1 MYDIRS
7 AYMVTK
13 LDLYKVFCQVGK
25 SKSFSKAS
33 KELYMTQPAVSQAI
47 MQLEGELDIRLFNR
61 TPKGASLTNEG
72 SLLFEYV
79 NSAINLINAG
89 EEKILEFKDLTMG
102 ELKIGVGDTISKYFL
117 LPYLEV
123 FHNRYPNLKF
133 KIINGTT
140 LELCA
145 LIKSGEID
153 IAICNFPIDDPSL
166 ELRPCGE
173 VRDIF
178 VCGEKYKDLSKEKI
192 SLEEMVKYP
201 LIFLEP
207 NSNSRK
213 YVEKFMLSKGI
224 KISPEFELGSFDL
237 LLEFAKINL
246 GIACVVKEFS
256 RDYLEK
262 GLLYEVNIL
271 EEIPSRSIG
280 ICYLKSVPL
289 SLASTK
295 FVEILSSDNSSII
308 F

>member
-1 MYDIRS
+1 
-7 AYMVTK
+7 MVAK
-13 LDLYKVFCQVGK
+13 LDLYKVFCQVAK
-25 SKSFSKAS
+25 SKSFSRAA

-61 TPKGASLTNEG
+61 TPKGVSLTNEG
-72 SLLFEYV
+72 SILFEYI
-79 NSAINLINAG
+79 NSAINLINVG
-89 EEKILEFKDLTMG
+89 EEKILEFKDLTVG

-117 LPYLEV
+117 LTYLED

-140 LELCA
+140 LELCN
-145 LIKSGEID
+145 LIKSGEIN
-153 IAICNFPIDDPSL
+153 IAICNLPIYDPSL
-166 ELRPCGE
+166 EVRPCKE
-173 VRDIF
+173 IKDIF
-178 VCGEKYKDLSKEKI
+178 VCGEKYKNLSKEKI
-192 SLEEMVKYP
+192 SLEEIVNYP

-237 LLEFAKINL
+237 LLEFARINL

-256 RDYLEK
+256 KSYLEQ
-262 GLLYEVNIL
+262 GLLYEINVL
-271 EEIPSRSIG
+271 EEIPNRNIG
-280 ICYLKSVPL
+280 VCYLKSVPL

-295 FVEILSSDNSSII
+295 FVEILES
-308 F
+308 

>member
-1 MYDIRS
+1 MI
-7 AYMVTK
+7 TK

-25 SKSFSKAS
+25 SNSFSKAA

-61 TPKGASLTNEG
+61 TPKGVSLTNEG
-72 SLLFEYV
+72 NILFEYI
-79 NSAINLINAG
+79 NSAINLINVG
-89 EEKILEFKDLTMG
+89 EEKILEFKDLTVG

-117 LPYLEV
+117 LPYLED

-133 KIINGTT
+133 KIINGMT
-140 LELCA
+140 LELCN

-153 IAICNFPIDDPSL
+153 IAICNLPIDDPSL
-166 ELRPCGE
+166 EIRPCKE

-192 SLEEMVKYP
+192 SLEEIVKYP

-237 LLEFAKINL
+237 LLEFARINL

-256 RDYLEK
+256 KSYLEQ
-262 GLLYEVNIL
+262 GLLYEVNVL
-271 EEIPSRSIG
+271 EEIPNRSIG
-280 ICYLKSVPL
+280 VCYLKSVPL

-295 FVEILSSDNSSII
+295 FVEILES
-308 F
+308 

>member
-1 MYDIRS
+1 MI
-7 AYMVTK
+7 AK
-13 LDLYKVFCQVGK
+13 LDLYKVFCQVAK

-33 KELYMTQPAVSQAI
+33 KELYMTQPAVSQAV
-47 MQLEGELDIRLFNR
+47 MQLERELDIRLFNR
-61 TPKGASLTNEG
+61 TPKGVSLTNEG
-72 SLLFEYV
+72 KLLFEYV
-79 NSAINLINAG
+79 NSAINLISSG
-89 EEKILEFKDLTMG
+89 EEKILESKDLTVG

-117 LPYLEV
+117 LSYLEV
-123 FHNRYPNLKF
+123 FHNKYPNLKF

-140 LELCA
+140 SELCD

-153 IAICNFPIDDPSL
+153 IAICNLPINESSL
-166 ELRPCGE
+166 EVIPCGK
-173 VRDIF
+173 VKDIF
-178 VCGEKYKDLSKEKI
+178 VCGEKYKDLTKKKI

-207 NSNSRK
+207 SSNSRK

-256 RDYLEK
+256 KEYLEK
-262 GLLYEVNIL
+262 GLLYEVKIL

-280 ICYLKSVPL
+280 VCYLKKVPL

-295 FVEILSSDNSSII
+295 FVEILESKKKL
-308 F
+308 

>member
-1 MYDIRS
+1 MI
-7 AYMVTK
+7 TK

-47 MQLEGELDIRLFNR
+47 MQLERELDIRLFNR
-61 TPKGASLTNEG
+61 TPKGVSLTNEG

-79 NSAINLINAG
+79 NSAINLINVG
-89 EEKILEFKDLTMG
+89 EEKILEFKDLTVG

-117 LPYLEV
+117 LKYLED

-133 KIINGTT
+133 KIVNGTT
-140 LELCA
+140 LELCD

-153 IAICNFPIDDPSL
+153 IAICNLPIDDLSL
-166 ELRPCGE
+166 EVIPCKE

-178 VCGEKYKDLSKEKI
+178 VCGDKYKDLLEEKV
-192 SLEEMVKYP
+192 SLEEVVKYP

-256 RDYLEK
+256 EDYLDK
-262 GLLYEVNIL
+262 GLLYEVNVL

-280 ICYLKSVPL
+280 VCYLKSVPL

-295 FVEILSSDNSSII
+295 FVEILI
-308 F
+308 

>member
-1 MYDIRS
+1 
-7 AYMVTK
+7 MVTK

-61 TPKGASLTNEG
+61 TSKGVTLTNEG
-72 SLLFEYV
+72 SLLYEYV
-79 NSAINLINAG
+79 NSAINLINVG
-89 EEKILEFKDLTMG
+89 EKKILEFKDLTIG

-117 LPYLEV
+117 LPYLEE
-123 FHNRYPNLKF
+123 FNNRYPNLKF

-153 IAICNFPIDDPSL
+153 IAICNLPIDDPSL
-166 ELRPCGE
+166 EFITCGE

-178 VCGEKYKDLSKEKI
+178 VCGEKYKDLTKKKI

-213 YVEKFMLSKGI
+213 YVENFMLSNGI

-256 RDYLEK
+256 KDYLEQ
-262 GLLYEVNIL
+262 GLLYEVKVL

-280 ICYLKSVPL
+280 VCYLKSVSL

-295 FVEILSSDNSSII
+295 FVEILEG
-308 F
+308 

>member
-1 MYDIRS
+1 
-7 AYMVTK
+7 MVSK

-25 SKSFSKAS
+25 SKSFSKAA

-47 MQLEGELDIRLFNR
+47 MQLEAELDIRLFNR
-61 TPKGASLTNEG
+61 TPRGVYLTNEG
-72 SLLFEYV
+72 EHLFEYV

-89 EEKILEFKDLTMG
+89 EEKILEFKDLTVG

-117 LPYLEV
+117 LPYLEF

-133 KIINGTT
+133 KIINGMT

-153 IAICNFPIDDPSL
+153 IAICNFPIDDNSL
-166 ELRPCGE
+166 ESIPCGD

-178 VCGEKYKDLSKEKI
+178 VCGEKYKDLATKEI
-192 SLEEMVKYP
+192 SLEEVVKYP

-213 YVEKFMLSKGI
+213 YVEKYMLSKGI

-246 GIACVVKEFS
+246 GIACVTKEFS

-262 GLLYEVNIL
+262 GLLYEVNVS

-280 ICYLKSVPL
+280 VCYLKSVPL

-295 FVEILSSDNSSII
+295 FVEILSSAKIK
-308 F
+308 

>member
-1 MYDIRS
+1 
-7 AYMVTK
+7 
-13 LDLYKVFCQVGK
+13 
-25 SKSFSKAS
+25 
-33 KELYMTQPAVSQAI
+33 MTQPAVSQAI
-47 MQLEGELDIRLFNR
+47 MQLEGELDVRLFNR
-61 TPKGASLTNEG
+61 TPKGVSLTNEG

-89 EEKILEFKDLTMG
+89 EEKILEFKDLTVG

-117 LPYLEV
+117 LPYLEF
-123 FHNRYPNLKF
+123 FHNRYPNIKF

-140 LELCA
+140 LELCS
-145 LIKSGEID
+145 LIKSGEIN
-153 IAICNFPIDDPSL
+153 IAICNFPIDDKSL
-166 ELRPCGE
+166 ESRPCRE
-173 VRDIF
+173 IRDIF
-178 VCGEKYKDLSKEKI
+178 VCGEKYKDLSREKI
-192 SLEEMVKYP
+192 SLEEMIKYP

-246 GIACVVKEFS
+246 GIACVIKEFS

-262 GLLYEVNIL
+262 GLLYEVNVL

-280 ICYLKSVPL
+280 VCYLKDVPL
-289 SLASTK
+289 SLASAK
-295 FVEILSSDNSSII
+295 FVEILSSANYSLNDSI
-308 F
+308 

>member
-1 MYDIRS
+1 MI
-7 AYMVTK
+7 TK

-25 SKSFSKAS
+25 SKSFSKAA

-61 TPKGASLTNEG
+61 TPKGVSLTNEG
-72 SLLFEYV
+72 NILFEYI
-79 NSAINLINAG
+79 NSAINLINVG
-89 EEKILEFKDLTMG
+89 EEKILEFKDLTVG

-117 LPYLEV
+117 LPYLED

-133 KIINGTT
+133 KIINGMT
-140 LELCA
+140 LELCN

-153 IAICNFPIDDPSL
+153 IAICNLPIDDPSL
-166 ELRPCGE
+166 EIRHCKE

-178 VCGEKYKDLSKEKI
+178 VCGEKYKELSKEKV
-192 SLEEMVKYP
+192 SLEEIVKYP

-207 NSNSRK
+207 NSNSRR
-213 YVEKFMLSKGI
+213 YVEKFMISKGI

-237 LLEFAKINL
+237 LLEFARINL

-256 RDYLEK
+256 KSYLEQ
-262 GLLYEVNIL
+262 GLLYEVNVL
-271 EEIPSRSIG
+271 EEIPNRSIG
-280 ICYLKSVPL
+280 VCYLKSVPL

-295 FVEILSSDNSSII
+295 FVEVLES
-308 F
+308 

>member
-1 MYDIRS
+1 
-7 AYMVTK
+7 MVAK
-13 LDLYKVFCQVGK
+13 LDLYKVFCQVAK
-25 SKSFSKAS
+25 SKSFSKAA

-61 TPKGASLTNEG
+61 TPKGVSLTNEG
-72 SLLFEYV
+72 GILFEYI
-79 NSAINLINAG
+79 NSAINLINVG
-89 EEKILEFKDLTMG
+89 EEKILEFKDLTVG

-117 LPYLEV
+117 LTYLED

-140 LELCA
+140 LELCN
-145 LIKSGEID
+145 LIKSGEIN
-153 IAICNFPIDDPSL
+153 IAICNLPIYDPSL
-166 ELRPCGE
+166 EVRPCKE
-173 VRDIF
+173 IKDIF
-178 VCGEKYKDLSKEKI
+178 VCGEKYKNLSKEKI
-192 SLEEMVKYP
+192 SLGEIVKHP

-237 LLEFAKINL
+237 LLEFARINL

-256 RDYLEK
+256 KSYLEQ
-262 GLLYEVNIL
+262 GLLYEINVL
-271 EEIPSRSIG
+271 EEIPNRNIG
-280 ICYLKSVPL
+280 VCYLKSVPL

-295 FVEILSSDNSSII
+295 FVEILES
-308 F
+308 

>member
-1 MYDIRS
+1 
-7 AYMVTK
+7 MVSK
-13 LDLYKVFCQVGK
+13 LDLYKVFCQVAK
-25 SKSFSKAS
+25 SKSFSRAA

-61 TPKGASLTNEG
+61 TPKGVSLTNEG
-72 SLLFEYV
+72 SILFEYI
-79 NSAINLINAG
+79 NSAINLINVG
-89 EEKILEFKDLTMG
+89 EEKILEFKDLTVG

-117 LPYLEV
+117 LTYLED

-140 LELCA
+140 LELCN
-145 LIKSGEID
+145 LIKSGEIN
-153 IAICNFPIDDPSL
+153 IAICNLPIYDPSL
-166 ELRPCGE
+166 EVRPCKE
-173 VRDIF
+173 IKDIF
-178 VCGEKYKDLSKEKI
+178 VCGEKYKNLSKEKI
-192 SLEEMVKYP
+192 SLEEIVNYP

-237 LLEFAKINL
+237 LLEFARINL

-256 RDYLEK
+256 KSYLK
-262 GLLYEVNIL
+262 QGLFYDVNVL
-271 EEIPSRSIG
+271 EEIPNRSIG
-280 ICYLKSVPL
+280 VCYLKSVPL

-295 FVEILSSDNSSII
+295 FVEVLER
-308 F
+308 

>member
-1 MYDIRS
+1 
-7 AYMVTK
+7 MVTK

-25 SKSFSKAS
+25 NKSFSKAS
-33 KELYMTQPAVSQAI
+33 KELYMTQPAVSQSI
-47 MQLEGELDIRLFNR
+47 IQLERELDVRLFNR
-61 TPKGASLTNEG
+61 TPKGVSLTNEG
-72 SLLFEYV
+72 SLLYEYV

-89 EEKILEFKDLTMG
+89 EEKILEFKDLTVG
-102 ELKIGVGDTISKYFL
+102 ELKIGVGDTISKYFI
-117 LPYLEV
+117 LPYLEL
-123 FHNRYPNLKF
+123 FHNRYPNIKF

-145 LIKSGEID
+145 RVKSGEIN
-153 IAICNFPIDDPSL
+153 IAICNFPLDDNSL
-166 ELRPCGE
+166 ELRPCRE

-178 VCGEKYKDLSKEKI
+178 VCGDKYKDLLTEKI
-192 SLEEMVKYP
+192 LLEEIVKYP

-213 YVEKFMLSKGI
+213 YVEKFMISKGI

-256 RDYLEK
+256 KDYLEK
-262 GLLYEVNIL
+262 GLLYEVNTL

-280 ICYLKSVPL
+280 VCYLKDVPL
-289 SLASTK
+289 SLASAK
-295 FVEILSSDNSSII
+295 FVEILSSANSSLNDSI
-308 F
+308 